1 MLLRIVMGS
10 FRRHLCSSSCIFSTL
25 AGLSAHRQPL
35 REVLPFLFS
44 TFSKHLFRDRLCRTE
59 FFHPSGA
66 VWTQEEKDKWRTFML
81 KEFKQIFLSQPLGC
95 WDTSNDFKQTGQF
108 LLMAHECYYDSLF
121 WGTPCTEF
129 QTEHF
134 SIVSTVFFPHLEYD
148 FERNSTSLAWLSS
161 AACVTFLL
169 KYLESNYKLIVN
181 HLIKSGYSVH
191 PAGNITTHSILILPP
206 SALPV
211 NGICMP

>member
-1 MLLRIVMGS
+1 MLLRMVTGS

-35 REVLPFLFS
+35 RDVLPFLFS

-81 KEFKQIFLSQPLGC
+81 KVNHLAAGTPQM
-95 WDTSNDFKQTGQF
+95 TSNDFKQTGQI

-121 WGTPCTEF
+121 RGTPYTEF